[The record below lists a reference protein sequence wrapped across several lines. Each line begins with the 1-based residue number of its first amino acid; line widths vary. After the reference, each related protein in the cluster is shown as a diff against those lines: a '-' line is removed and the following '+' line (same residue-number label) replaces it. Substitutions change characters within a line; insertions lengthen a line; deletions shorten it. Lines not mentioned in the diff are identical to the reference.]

1 MPFDMFPL
9 FHEIWARLIL
19 FVPLDTCS
27 VFSIQLYALLG
38 WPLRTLPRRSFVLQL
53 RLENKE
59 HWQKRQKREGKKED
73 PGSLLWRVMS
83 HGRSL
88 WVILWD
94 SLLNTGASVCY
105 WSTAAS
111 TRTLHH
117 YLCFPH
123 FLSCPHL
130 SKTVSV
136 LNFPAVNSVWGSC
149 WKSDW
154 YNIQHSRN
162 HGHKQKTSPLP
173 LKNHFNRPLPIIAFR

>member
-1 MPFDMFPL
+1 MPNALWHVPSLSWDLSQVNFICPSRYMFSLLYSALCPGRL
-9 FHEIWARLIL
+9 TSTYFTKEI
-19 FVPLDTCS
+19 
-27 VFSIQLYALLG
+27 
-38 WPLRTLPRRSFVLQL
+38 
-53 RLENKE
+53 ENKE

-73 PGSLLWRVMS
+73 PGSLLWHVMS

-105 WSTAAS
+105 WSTSAS
-111 TRTLHH
+111 TRTSNR

-130 SKTVSV
+130 CKTVSV

-173 LKNHFNRPLPIIAFR
+173 LKNHFNRPLPIITFR